1 MTQKFK
7 SIGHADM
14 AVLVQGMSCLQTLAQ
29 WIEHHIVYMH
39 AVEAWYPEHTVT
51 SSLNTPVSANPR
63 QSFDS

>member
-1 MTQKFK
+1 
-7 SIGHADM
+7 M
-14 AVLVQGMSCLQTLAQ
+14 AVLVQGMSYLQTLAQ